1 MLDFLKTDPLDKR
14 QCSASESQ
22 DSHGASIMGW
32 LASGSRA
39 AHTSPWELLGQ
50 AGGSAGQGSDTR
62 VPASAQAADR
72 KLRPLLAY
80 FFRRN
85 ARGQT
90 KWVRESL
97 PEITLF
103 NLAAV
108 LRLYPACSATL
119 PIALIT
125 ALILFITISVRFTN
139 NHLSNI
145 QGPTKLT
152 RPRHF

>member
-90 KWVRESL
+90 KWVTESL

-108 LRLYPACSATL
+108 LRLLSSLLCDSAYC
-119 PIALIT
+119 
-125 ALILFITISVRFTN
+125 FN
-139 NHLSNI
+139 NSFNSFHNYF
-145 QGPTKLT
+145 
-152 RPRHF
+152 RPFHQQPPLKHPRSH